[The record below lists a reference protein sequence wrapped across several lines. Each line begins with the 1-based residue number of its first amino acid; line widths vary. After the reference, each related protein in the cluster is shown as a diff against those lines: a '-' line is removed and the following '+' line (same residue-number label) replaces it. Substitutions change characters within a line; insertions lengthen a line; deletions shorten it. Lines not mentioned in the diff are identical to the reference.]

1 MAGIKSFV
9 KQIDPGNRDVTQT
22 QSNVNSAVQQIA
34 NSPII
39 DGVIVKDVSFAGDGD
54 IIVSH
59 KLGREPLGFIVIG
72 QKSTQPGGSIVS
84 ESTTVNNNRDKFLL
98 LHKYSPYA
106 GDSAAG
112 SSSVTEII
120 TLWVF

>member
-9 KQIDPGNRDVTQT
+9 KQIDPENRDITQT

-39 DGVIVKDVSFAGDGD
+39 DGVIIKDVSFTGDLD
-54 IIVSH
+54 TVVNH

-72 QKSTQPGGSIVS
+72 QSQGDVVY
-84 ESTTVNNNRDKFLL
+84 ESTTTNNNRDKYLL
-98 LHKYSPYA
+98 LKKGTA
-106 GDSAAG
+106 NT
-112 SSSVTEII
+112 VTINFWI
-120 TLWVF
+120 F